1 MSFNKKTWYNKS
13 SANKT
18 AVNKTNLDDLE
29 DRIKDMDDSFFN
41 MIGLATGTTK
51 SIPNNLRINGA
62 DLNEIS
68 GTGLFIAFGPC
79 THVPMYEGVATNHWY
94 LIQIEYSS
102 DYRYQII
109 QRLAGSGTDTF
120 TRIKVGGTWQ
130 EWIPKNSQNY
140 STNEIKIGSWIDGKP
155 LYRKVIYI
163 SALPN
168 NNVASYSAGISNLK
182 RLINMTGWF
191 QGNGGSSTGNDTITR
206 PMNFFLANAE
216 NFNIYGFYNIS
227 SDNIRITT
235 STDLSYLSGYVI
247 MEYTKTTD

>member
-1 MSFNKKTWYNKS
+1 MAYSKKMWIDLPNTTTPIN
-13 SANKT
+13 ATGMN
-18 AVNKTNLDDLE
+18 DLE
-29 DRIKDMDDSFFN
+29 TRVKALDTSIMD
-41 MIGLATGTTK
+41 MIGLATTTTK

-62 DLNEIS
+62 DLNEIE

-79 THVPMYEGVATNHWY
+79 TNVPMYEGVATNHWY

-109 QRLAGSGTDTF
+109 QRLAGNGTDTF

-168 NNVASYSAGISNLK
+168 NNVASYSAGISNFK
-182 RLINMTGWF
+182 RLINMNGWF
-191 QGNGGSSTGNDTITR
+191 QGNGGVTTGDEVVTR
-206 PMNFFLANAE
+206 PINFMLSAAE
-216 NFNIYGFYNIS
+216 KYNIYGFYNVTTG
-227 SDNIRITT
+227 NIRITT
-235 STDLSYLSGYVI
+235 LSDLSYLSGYVI